1 MEKKINKFIIVE
13 LILMLSSILANIL
26 YYMDKI
32 SRDPV
37 QICFTLVL
45 FGSIGVNYFNMKA
58 KNKGEKIKIK
68 RSPLEIAVTLIIGI
82 AWIVSYG
89 FTLG

>member
-13 LILMLSSILANIL
+13 LILMLASILANVL

-37 QICFTLVL
+37 QICFILVL
-45 FGSIGVNYFNMKA
+45 FGSIGVNYFNIKA
-58 KNKGEKIKIK
+58 KNKGENVKSK
-68 RSPLEIAVTLIIGI
+68 RHPLEIAITLIIGI

-89 FTLG
+89 FTIG